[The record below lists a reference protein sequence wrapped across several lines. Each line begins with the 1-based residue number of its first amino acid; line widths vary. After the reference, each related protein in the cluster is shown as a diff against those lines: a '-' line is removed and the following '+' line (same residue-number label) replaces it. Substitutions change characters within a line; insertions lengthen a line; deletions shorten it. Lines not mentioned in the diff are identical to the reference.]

1 MEKEIGESPSML
13 NVKKWV
19 GEKKKYSH
27 DDETKKEVKEEAEEK
42 LWARLGR
49 TATGKRMALVSASPQ
64 IILQHF
70 YQFPSRTIVV
80 LAATYGRG
88 FLMREQVES

>member
-1 MEKEIGESPSML
+1 MDR
-13 NVKKWV
+13 
-19 GEKKKYSH
+19 KKKRYSH
-27 DDETKKEVKEEAEEK
+27 DKTEKEVKEEAEEK

-70 YQFPSRTIVV
+70 YQFSSRTIVV

-88 FLMREQVES
+88 FLMGEQVES